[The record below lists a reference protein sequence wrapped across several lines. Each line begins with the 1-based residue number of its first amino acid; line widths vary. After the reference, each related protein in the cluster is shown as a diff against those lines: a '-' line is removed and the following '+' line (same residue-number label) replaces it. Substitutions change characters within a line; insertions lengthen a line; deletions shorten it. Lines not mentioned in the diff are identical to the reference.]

1 MISYFLN
8 GCKLIWSGLLLPCLV
23 IGGIVGGIGG
33 AVWVAVQ
40 YGTWLH
46 AHPWGLVTTAPLV
59 IAVVTLIG
67 WYEPGQHPGYS
78 GPMPDVDPP
87 KR

>member
-40 YGTWLH
+40 YGS
-46 AHPWGLVTTAPLV
+46 
-59 IAVVTLIG
+59 TLT
-67 WYEPGQHPGYS
+67 PGDS
-78 GPMPDVDPP
+78 
-87 KR
+87 